1 MKGEEEMY
9 NALLKD
15 IKYDSEDMKFYL
27 QEKLILEV
35 TNRIAEMMQ
44 EKNVSKSALA
54 GKLGRTKGYITQL
67 LNGNANM
74 TLRTISDVMW
84 ALDSTLKVQAEPA
97 NIDYGVYNEEQY
109 DTSEIEEHY
118 STPII
123 NIRPSSSPNIDKQLR
138 CAS

>member
-1 MKGEEEMY
+1 MY

-44 EKNVSKSALA
+44 KKNVSKSALA
-54 GKLGRTKGYITQL
+54 GKLGRTKGFITQL

-84 ALDSTLKVQAEPA
+84 ALDSTLKVQPEPA
-97 NIDYGVYNEEQY
+97 NIDYDVYNEERY
-109 DTSEIEEHY
+109 DTSEIEKHY
-118 STPII
+118 SISIPDI
-123 NIRPSSSPNIDKQLR
+123 NLSSSPNTKARLR
-138 CAS
+138 ATTAA